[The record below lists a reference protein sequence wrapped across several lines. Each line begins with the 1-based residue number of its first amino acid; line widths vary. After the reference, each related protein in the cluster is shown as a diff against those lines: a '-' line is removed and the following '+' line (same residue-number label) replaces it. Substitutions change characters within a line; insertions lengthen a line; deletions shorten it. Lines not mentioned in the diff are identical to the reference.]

1 VRDEDDFDADLARV
15 IVTGQDGKEIRY
27 AAVDFERGI
36 VHLPTGVTGTV
47 TISFERA
54 RKAFLAFNEAA
65 VQLGESLRRLV
76 RSFVGEVVDRMRL
89 RDSIEAHAYWNRF
102 RKLKKKQIIIK
113 RVDLPSRRH
122 VRQERVNR
130 VDRAAWKRRR
140 FNQQFRK
147 KNG

>member
-1 VRDEDDFDADLARV
+1 VRDDEFDADLARV
-15 IVTGQDGKEIRY
+15 IVTGQDGSEIRY

-36 VHLPTGVTGTV
+36 VFLPSGVTGTV
-47 TISFERA
+47 TISLSRA
-54 RKAFLAFNEAA
+54 KQAFAELNEAV
-65 VQLGESLRRLV
+65 VQMGKAMRQLV
-76 RSFVGEVVDRMRL
+76 RNLVGEVVDRMRL
-89 RDSIEAHAYWNRF
+89 QDAIEGHAYWNHF
-102 RKLKKKQIIIK
+102 RKLEKKRIIIQ
-113 RVDLPSRRH
+113 RVDLSSRRH